1 MPRAAATGVGG
12 AAGDAG
18 RDGGRLSRAGG
29 LVLKERIPAAGRALW
44 TAVVN
49 TMSLADRE
57 RKNGGRAGLPL
68 RQRVRLWR
76 TGFLSESATIYGSVE
91 PARLGDYLS
100 DWARFHKTGHL
111 DRPFDAVLDDKLCF
125 WAFMRN
131 FSDRIASALGLV
143 RDGRLIRLDVGT
155 GAAPAPPAPAVAGLA
170 RLAAPGSKLV
180 LKPCVDGSGGAGVF
194 VYERRDGA
202 HVVNG
207 VLVTPND
214 LGRRLGGGVW
224 LVCAYVEQA
233 DYARTIFPDVANT
246 IRVLTM
252 YDDEAG
258 QAFAAAAV
266 HRFGTR
272 AQGPTA
278 VDNWSRGGLTAAI
291 DLAGG
296 CLGRAYGFPSAGG
309 LVTHAT
315 HPDTGLRSRAPWSP
329 AGRRCATGSWPWP
342 PGCRS
347 CPTSAG
353 TLS

>member
-1 MPRAAATGVGG
+1 
-12 AAGDAG
+12 
-18 RDGGRLSRAGG
+18 
-29 LVLKERIPAAGRALW
+29 LW

-57 RKNGGRAGLPL
+57 RK
-68 RQRVRLWR
+68 
-76 TGFLSESATIYGSVE
+76 
-91 PARLGDYLS
+91 
-100 DWARFHKTGHL
+100 
-111 DRPFDAVLDDKLCF
+111 
-125 WAFMRN
+125 
-131 FSDRIASALGLV
+131 
-143 RDGRLIRLDVGT
+143 
-155 GAAPAPPAPAVAGLA
+155 
-170 RLAAPGSKLV
+170 
-180 LKPCVDGSGGAGVF
+180 
-194 VYERRDGA
+194 
-202 HVVNG
+202 
-207 VLVTPND
+207 

-296 CLGRAYGFPSAGG
+296 CLGRAYGFPPLQAG
-309 LVTHAT
+309 
-315 HPDTGLRSRAPWSP
+315 S
-329 AGRRCATGSWPWP
+329 
-342 PGCRS
+342 
-347 CPTSAG
+347 
-353 TLS
+353 

>member
-1 MPRAAATGVGG
+1 
-12 AAGDAG
+12 
-18 RDGGRLSRAGG
+18 
-29 LVLKERIPAAGRALW
+29 
-44 TAVVN
+44 
-49 TMSLADRE
+49 
-57 RKNGGRAGLPL
+57 
-68 RQRVRLWR
+68 
-76 TGFLSESATIYGSVE
+76 
-91 PARLGDYLS
+91 
-100 DWARFHKTGHL
+100 
-111 DRPFDAVLDDKLCF
+111 
-125 WAFMRN
+125 
-131 FSDRIASALGLV
+131 
-143 RDGRLIRLDVGT
+143 
-155 GAAPAPPAPAVAGLA
+155 
-170 RLAAPGSKLV
+170 V
-180 LKPCVDGSGGAGVF
+180 LKPCVDGNGGAGVF

-315 HPDTGLRSRAPWSP
+315 HPDTGTPIEGAVVSGWP
-329 AGRRCATGSWPWP
+329 AVRDGIVALATRLPFLPYVGWDVVVTDEGYQVIEGNRRPDVNLLQVHRPLLADPRVRRFYERHGV
-342 PGCRS
+342 
-347 CPTSAG
+347 
-353 TLS
+353 L